1 MTYHSNFTLQNSKA
15 MKHIIIHALVV
26 TLLTVFA
33 ISKEGPT
40 FSLPEL
46 SSSRAKAHINKLAS
60 DEMRGRNTPSP
71 ELEQSAEYIAN
82 EFKSI
87 GLLPVNGSYFH
98 TYTLERLHLDKPT
111 TLFVKKGTR
120 FDEMLLKDDFVPF
133 EYSGSMNI
141 EFAQVAFAG
150 FGITAPE
157 YKYDDYKNLDVKGKV
172 VVILRGEPQMDN
184 ENSVFDGKKF
194 TKYSRM
200 QSKMKTAY
208 ANGAVGIIVI
218 NAPSTTLKLRPS
230 AFPWPTLY
238 PNVPADALPLSRKN
252 ADTPDIPV
260 VSAGERFVQ
269 LAFGSVDTLKAWQKN
284 IDSLMIQQ
292 SRALL
297 DIEILN
303 FKTTLR
309 TEKVEVRNVMGMIK
323 GSELPDEYLV
333 IGAHYDHVGF
343 SKPNDPAKDSIYNG
357 ADDNASGTTGML
369 IAAEALVNA
378 PTKPKRSIVFV
389 GFSGEEKGLLGSKAF
404 VDTPPL
410 PISNC
415 VAMLNMDM
423 VGRSIDDTLYI
434 GGNTRCKELAA
445 LNAELNRSIFE
456 SDSMHLTYTIEQYFF
471 RSDQASFAMKR
482 IPVLFYYTG
491 EHEDYHKV
499 SDEISKLDMDR
510 LVKIATLCSHTA
522 WATADLPMKL
532 PFTPLPGDDL
542 SD

>member
-1 MTYHSNFTLQNSKA
+1 MTFQSSFTHQKSKT
-15 MKHIIIHALVV
+15 MKRILSYYFCLIVLNVLAL
-26 TLLTVFA
+26 A
-33 ISKEGPT
+33 KEGT
-40 FSLPEL
+40 SFTLPEL
-46 SSSRAKAHINKLAS
+46 SISRAKSHINTLAS

-71 ELEQSAEYIAN
+71 ELEKSAEYIAS

-87 GLLPVNGSYFH
+87 GLLPINGSYFH

-111 TLFVKKGTR
+111 SLIIRKGSMI
-120 FDEMLLKDDFVPF
+120 DEMQLKDDFVPF
-133 EYSGSMNI
+133 EYSGSTI
-141 EFAQVAFAG
+141 VESAQLVFVG

-157 YKYDDYKNLDVKGKV
+157 YNYDDYKNLDVKGKV
-172 VVILRGEPQMDN
+172 VVLLRGEPQMDN
-184 ENSVFDGKKF
+184 ENSIFDGKKF

-200 QSKMKTAY
+200 PSKMKTAF
-208 ANGAVGIIVI
+208 AKGAIGIIVI
-218 NAPSTTLKLRPS
+218 NPPSTTLKIRPT
-230 AFPWPTLY
+230 AFPWPSLY
-238 PNVPADALPLSRKN
+238 PHVPADALPLSRKN
-252 ADTPDIPV
+252 VDMPNIPV

-292 SRALL
+292 SKVLPSL
-297 DIEILN
+297 EILQYQ
-303 FKTTLR
+303 TTLR

-323 GSELPDEYLV
+323 GTELPDEYLV

-343 SKPNDPAKDSIYNG
+343 SKPNDATKDSIYNG

-369 IAAEALVNA
+369 ISAEALANA
-378 PTKPKRSIVFV
+378 PAKPKRSIVFV
-389 GFSGEEKGLLGSKAF
+389 AFSGEEKGLLGSKAF

-410 PISNC
+410 PISKC

-423 VGRSIDDTLYI
+423 IGRSINDTLYI
-434 GGNTRCKELAA
+434 GGNTRCKELAN
-445 LNAELNRSIFE
+445 LNAELNLSLFQ
-456 SDSMHLTYTIEQYFF
+456 SDTMHLAYTIEQYFF

-499 SDEISKLDMDR
+499 SDEIGKLQMDR

-542 SD
+542 SE